1 MAYGLEASEDDLPF
15 RLKLWL
21 DRVFA
26 SARAIETDAV
36 STLKA
41 KKRQLENTLAD
52 ILNAR
57 PACELAEALRAK
69 FARASPQLL
78 TFMDFPGEVEITNN
92 ASERALRPAVIQRKN
107 TNGFRSMW
115 AAQGDCAVRTVTDTA
130 KISGQTPFQTITATL
145 A

>member
-1 MAYGLEASEDDLPF
+1 MAYGLEVSADEVPF

-26 SARAIETDAV
+26 CARAIETFAV

-57 PACELAEALRAK
+57 PACEVAEALRAK

-78 TFMDFPGEVEITNN
+78 TFPDFPGQVEVTNN

-115 AAQGDCAVRTVTDTA
+115 AAKGDCAVRTVTDTA
-130 KISGQTPFQTITATL
+130 KLTGQTPYQTITATL